1 MTFDRLSDSRM
12 EEAILNYIKAYNA
25 KDVPAMLALLDD
37 QILFENVSNSSGT
50 TVTTTKEEFETIARQ
65 SLSYF
70 SERKQIIRF
79 SVLSEESAAVEIDYQ
94 ATLAQDLPN
103 GLKAGQQ
110 VQLRGVSLFERR
122 NGKFVR
128 ISDYS

>member
-1 MTFDRLSDSRM
+1 M